1 VVKPVIACDLWDLTP
16 PTCPPHSRL
25 FSLAPVG
32 LGTAGVE
39 SLTGY
44 IARLAQAHSVRTRIL
59 VLNELAP
66 LWGRARLCQ
75 PVNSGL
81 SAFWKNEAAALN
93 GTRRWA
99 RDGVQAL
106 ETLTGRGDL
115 RYLTLLPWAVGLSCH
130 GLLRR
135 NRAWC
140 PDCYAAWQQTGQTI
154 YEPLLWALEVVKSCP
169 QHQRWLSDR
178 CPHAHCRQVAP
189 ILAPGSRPG
198 YCPRCAGWLGS
209 EPGTDRARRE
219 VLAPDQ
225 LAWQVWV
232 VDTVGELLAGAAAF
246 PAQPSSQNIAD
257 AINLYI
263 ERACGGQATALARRL
278 HVSRSTVSS
287 WRWTRHKPQLELLLR
302 LARLLG
308 TSPVRLLTEGA
319 PAVDFAQTAAPAP
332 APAPS
337 KARRPRRPFKVEAA
351 RRALQAVLAREEQP
365 PPALRQVAKRLGYSL
380 SPLYRHCPDL
390 CAAIS
395 ARYLA
400 AEKERGQEVLQ
411 RLCAEVRQ
419 AVAQLHAQDKYPS
432 ASRVATLLRAPGAI
446 RHPVALA
453 TRHEALRQLGWES

>member
-1 VVKPVIACDLWDLTP
+1 MPCDVWDLTP
-16 PTCPPHSRL
+16 LTLPPHSRL
-25 FSLAPVG
+25 YCLKPVG

-44 IARLAQAHSVRTRIL
+44 IARLAQVHSVRTRIL
-59 VLNELAP
+59 VLNELVP
-66 LWGRARLCQ
+66 LWGRGRLCRS
-75 PVNSGL
+75 VNSGL
-81 SAFWKNEAAALN
+81 SAFWKNEASALN
-93 GTRRWA
+93 GTRGWA

-106 ETLTGRGDL
+106 ETLTGRRDL
-115 RYLTLLPWAVGLSCH
+115 LYLTLLPWAVGLSSH

-178 CPHAHCRQVAP
+178 CPHTHCRQVAP

-263 ERACGGQATALARRL
+263 ERACEGQATAMASRL
-278 HVSRSTVSS
+278 HVSCTAVSS
-287 WRWTRHKPQLELLLR
+287 WRRTRRRPQLELLLR
-302 LARLLG
+302 LVRLLG
-308 TSPVRLLTEGA
+308 ASPVRLLTEGA
-319 PAVDFAQTAAPAP
+319 PAVNFTHLASPAP
-332 APAPS
+332 APGPG
-337 KARRPRRPFKVEAA
+337 KARRPPQPFNVEAA
-351 RRALQAVLAREEQP
+351 RRALEAVLAREEQP
-365 PPALRQVAKRLGYSL
+365 PPALRQVARRLGYGL
-380 SPLYRHCPDL
+380 SSLYRHCSDL

-400 AEKERGQEVLQ
+400 AEKERGQA
-411 RLCAEVRQ
+411 RLHRMRAEVRQ

-432 ASRVATLLRAPGAI
+432 ASRVATLLSAPGAI
-446 RHPVALA
+446 RHPVAIA